1 MNLRVAR
8 WSGVFAV
15 GASVVLAA
23 PALRAEDRAKASAAV
38 DLSGRWRLDKKLSD
52 DEGAKVRAAFAARA
66 AQGPDDSGPSDEGEG
81 RGPEGRRGGGTAAR
95 SGRAGPRAGVDDD
108 DPRGVMR
115 TVGPPDTMRVTQV
128 ESEIVIEET
137 PGQTRDLYPD
147 GKTYKTDE
155 GEAQVTTS
163 WRDGRLVVEKK
174 NVHGWK
180 LVETWE
186 LAPDDTRVVIHLLFE
201 GGSRPKL
208 VLTRVYDRDD
218 DATPR

>member
-1 MNLRVAR
+1 MSL
-8 WSGVFAV
+8 
-15 GASVVLAA
+15 
-23 PALRAEDRAKASAAV
+23 AAV
-38 DLSGRWRLDKKLSD
+38 DLSGRWRLDKELSD

-66 AQGPDDSGPSDEGEG
+66 AQEPEDSGPSDEGEG
-81 RGPEGRRGGGTAAR
+81 RGPEGRRGGRGGGVGAR
-95 SGRAGPRAGVDDD
+95 SGRAGPRSGVVDDD
-108 DPRGVMR
+108 SRGVMR

-137 PGQTRDLYPD
+137 L
-147 GKTYKTDE
+147 
-155 GEAQVTTS
+155 
-163 WRDGRLVVEKK
+163 EKK

-186 LAPDDTRVVIHLLFE
+186 LAPDRARVVIHLLFE

-218 DATPR
+218 DSTPR